1 MQQCAEPKMD
11 ARPVRGRVLVVD
23 DENGPRQALRMLL
36 NEDHEVMLAA
46 DVDSAQ
52 AILQSMKV
60 DLVVTDI
67 RMPRRSG
74 VELLQ
79 WVRRWYTDVEVIILT
94 GFGELESAMKAVAYG
109 AFACLEKPFDNA
121 LMLQYVQQA
130 LLKRRQEKERR
141 QLEELALEANRFET
155 LGRFVSGMLHDLG
168 TPLAVIGS
176 QAEIVLESPGA
187 NPVPRVEAIKVQAH
201 LCNDI
206 VRSAMGFLRHNTS
219 QMTDV
224 DINVLCSACLEVAR
238 PELQREQVRVAVDFA
253 QNLPTCEGDSCLL
266 RQAVLNLVTN
276 AYQAMEDQSRPR
288 EIQIR
293 SWQEDGHVCLSVGDT
308 GPGIPEEHRPAVYDT
323 FFSTKGE
330 HGTGLGLAAVRNI
343 VHRHGGEVA
352 LHENDGGGALF
363 VLKFPAN
370 RPRKHA

>member
-1 MQQCAEPKMD
+1 MQQCAEAKLD
-11 ARPVRGRVLVVD
+11 APSVRGRVLVVD

-46 DVDSAQ
+46 DVDAAQ
-52 AILQSMKV
+52 AILQTMKV
-60 DLVVTDI
+60 DLVITDI
-67 RMPRRSG
+67 RMPKRSG

-79 WVRRWYTDVEVIILT
+79 WVRRWYADVEVIILT

-109 AFACLEKPFDNA
+109 AFAYLEKPFDNT

-176 QAEIVLESPGA
+176 QAEIVLESPNGDS
-187 NPVPRVEAIKVQAH
+187 VPRVEAIKVQAH

-206 VRSAMGFLRHNTS
+206 VRSAMSFLRHNTS
-219 QMTDV
+219 RMTDV
-224 DINVLCSACLEVAR
+224 NINVLCSACLDVAR
-238 PELQREQVRVAVDFA
+238 PVLQREQVRVTMDCAEG
-253 QNLPTCEGDSCLL
+253 LPPCEGDSCLL
-266 RQAVLNLVTN
+266 RQAVLNLITN
-276 AYQAMEDQSRPR
+276 ACQAMEGQAPPC
-288 EIQIR
+288 EIQLR
-293 SWQEDGHVCLSVGDT
+293 SWCDDGMVCLSVGDT
-308 GPGIPEEHRPAVYDT
+308 GPGVPEEHRSEVYDT

-352 LHENDGGGALF
+352 LHENEGGGALF